1 MTMTPTTESDRIVHR
16 VLVTGGAGFIGSHVA
31 DLYLAS
37 GYAVTVLDNLSSGR
51 RENVPAGA
59 RFIKEDVRSPAAR
72 KLLAEGGFHVLN
84 HQAAQMDVRVS
95 VRDPG
100 FDADVNLLGLL
111 NLLEGAREGGVRR
124 VVFASSGGVVYGESD
139 ALPHPEGAPK
149 LPVSPYGVSK
159 LGSEYYLAQ
168 YAILH
173 GLEVCALR
181 YANVYGPRQNPH
193 GEAGVV
199 AIFGSRL
206 RNQQPIM
213 VYGDGEQTRDYVF
226 VGDVA
231 RANLMASEAPPAAPI
246 SIDVLAVNVGTARE
260 TSVNR
265 LAETMMEATGVTVN
279 VEHAPARAGEL
290 QRSAVAIEKAA
301 EVLNWRPQVPLA
313 EGLQRTYQWLAKE
326 VA

>member
-1 MTMTPTTESDRIVHR
+1 MAER

-31 DLYLAS
+31 DAYLAH

-59 RFIKEDVRSPAAR
+59 EFVQADIRSPDAR
-72 KLLAEGGFHVLN
+72 ALLAAGGFSVLN
-84 HQAAQMDVRVS
+84 HHAAQMDVRVS
-95 VRDPG
+95 VRDPA
-100 FDADVNLLGLL
+100 FDADVNLMGLL
-111 NLLEGAREGGVRR
+111 NLLEGAREGGVGR

-139 ALPHPEGAPK
+139 ALPHRETAPK

-168 YAILH
+168 YAILY
-173 GLEVCALR
+173 GLAVRSLR
-181 YANVYGPRQNPH
+181 YANVYGPRQSPH

-206 RNQQPIM
+206 RNRTGIT
-213 VYGDGEQTRDYVF
+213 VYGDGAQTRDYVY

-231 RANLMASEAPPAAPI
+231 RANVLATAAAPVPPRAL
-246 SIDVLAVNVGTARE
+246 DDLAVNVGTGTE
-260 TSVNR
+260 TDVNQ
-265 LAETMMEATGVTVN
+265 LAATMMRAAGVAVP

-290 QRSAVAIEKAA
+290 QRSAVAVSRAA
-301 EVLNWRPQVPLA
+301 DLLGWRPEVPLV
-313 EGLQRTYQWLAKE
+313 EGLRRTYAWIAG
-326 VA
+326 VDA